1 MTQPSYRPSEDH
13 PMRRFAIFAAVLLI
27 VVGVGSQPWNIGG
40 NPGGW
45 RGFLNGFHAHA
56 KHANQKDG
64 KTIATADGWAIR
76 DCSGEDKN
84 HTSWGWG
91 HDQEHACEV
100 RSITIAK
107 PGTLNVSSMNGGIH
121 VVGEDRQDVHVEAR
135 IEAWAGSAS
144 EAANILREVQI
155 ETTGGTIRDKGPNFH
170 WGHQGYGIN
179 YVIHAPKQL
188 SAELK
193 TMNGGIGLEHL
204 NGDLKFD
211 TTNGG
216 VDLSDLAGN
225 VHGSTVNG
233 GLDISLS
240 GDRWDGKGLDAETTN
255 GGITLNIPENYSAH
269 LETGT
274 VNGGIEVNFPITI
287 QGEIKH
293 HLTTDIGSGGPTIH
307 AETTNGGVTLSH
319 GSGVADNGSDNDDNS
334 NGEA

>member
-1 MTQPSYRPSEDH
+1 
-13 PMRRFAIFAAVLLI
+13 MRRFAIFAAVLLI
-27 VVGVGSQPWNIGG
+27 VIGVGSQPWNIGG

-45 RGFLNGFHAHA
+45 RGFLNSFHPHA
-56 KHANQKDG
+56 KHADQKDG
-64 KTIATADGWAIR
+64 KAIATADGWAIT
-76 DCSGEDKN
+76 DCSGADKN
-84 HTSWGWG
+84 HTNWGWG
-91 HDQEHACEV
+91 DHQEHACEV

-107 PGTLNVSSMNGGIH
+107 PGSLNVSSMNGGIH
-121 VVGEDRQDVHVEAR
+121 VVGEDREDVHIEAR
-135 IEAWAGSAS
+135 IEAWANSSS
-144 EAANILREVQI
+144 EAADILREIQI
-155 ETTGGTIRDKGPNFH
+155 ETAGGTIHDKGPNFH
-170 WGHQGYGIN
+170 WGHQGYGVN
-179 YVIHAPKQL
+179 YVIHAPRQL

-216 VDLSDLAGN
+216 VDLVDLAGN

-240 GDRWDGKGLDAETTN
+240 GKRWDGKGLDAETTN
-255 GGITLNIPENYSAH
+255 GGITLNIPENYAAH

-274 VNGGIEVNFPITI
+274 VNGGIEVNFPITV

-293 HLTTDIGSGGPTIH
+293 HLATDLGGGGATIH

-319 GSGVADNGSDNDDNS
+319 SSGVADNGSDSDDDSS
-334 NGEA
+334 NGQA